1 MVLNSEGECLGS
13 GNKLDMKKIIIA
25 KWLWRFPLENDSLL
39 LDLIK
44 SKYGLHVN
52 GWDSNISKEA
62 LAAVHSKTF
71 HGMLHFLAVVN
82 LLWEMGIE

>member
-1 MVLNSEGECLGS
+1 MGS

-52 GWDSNISKEA
+52 EWDSNISKEA
-62 LAAVHSKTF
+62 LAAVHSETS
-71 HGMLHFLAVVN
+71 HVMLHFLAVVN